1 MQVSTQFPEQQ
12 QHPEEITV
20 ESLKHRGR
28 DVRESIVDK
37 LIRNGYSNYNTKT
50 LSLDVNKDKLETL
63 AKQIKK
69 ETIDA
74 KGFPIHLRDQY
85 LRDVISCKMPD
96 FSYISLT
103 GVPCNDVGM
112 HRNNRYW
119 DTFLY
124 SYITNFDSRIFNL
137 VEEEIKQ
144 YSSLE
149 GFSAK
154 FRASLLSLTRY
165 KEHLMYW
172 PHRARKTAA
181 PKRKRNDSSV
191 KETTG
196 RAKRNHKIF
205 KTKNLSDKKKQ
216 TTATTATKKNLPVYA
231 CTPCNNE
238 EETATR
244 KTTSVYEYANK
255 EEVNDGENQVEI
267 AEEEETR
274 REPQKHFS
282 EEIVKE
288 KEAQIPDWPREEEV
302 EMTRFNLR
310 RRESTIYDFAPSD
323 SEEDLSSGEDSD
335 IFDPKGEEETDFD
348 LNTPQKRNRESS
360 DEEMIPGSPIYLS
373 PSPHVAG
380 SRSSKYF
387 EPCMKK
393 LKDLDPLQNASTVS
407 NSLHLKPQEQ
417 IDTEEPAKKKIQNTK
432 TATVSNSLQQLA
444 QEELVSNQNVSE
456 TSYKDNP
463 DHFSQPTD
471 LEKLSSSRIVQE
483 KEDQY
488 SQPLEIVQ
496 EKEDQYLQPL
506 EIVQEKEDQYS
517 QPLEIVQDTSDKEKE
532 KASYNIF
539 YGEVS
544 IRIKKFFKNV
554 ADL

>member
-20 ESLKHRGR
+20 ESLKEQGR
-28 DVRESIVDK
+28 AIRECIVDR
-37 LIRNGYSNYNTKT
+37 LIRNGYSNYDTKT
-50 LSLDVNKDKLETL
+50 LSLDINKDKLETL

-238 EETATR
+238 EENATW
-244 KTTSVYEYANK
+244 KTTYVYEY
-255 EEVNDGENQVEI
+255 I
-267 AEEEETR
+267 
-274 REPQKHFS
+274 
-282 EEIVKE
+282 
-288 KEAQIPDWPREEEV
+288 
-302 EMTRFNLR
+302 
-310 RRESTIYDFAPSD
+310 PSD
-323 SEEDLSSGEDSD
+323 NKEDLSSGEDS
-335 IFDPKGEEETDFD
+335 
-348 LNTPQKRNRESS
+348 
-360 DEEMIPGSPIYLS
+360 
-373 PSPHVAG
+373 A
-380 SRSSKYF
+380 
-387 EPCMKK
+387 
-393 LKDLDPLQNASTVS
+393 
-407 NSLHLKPQEQ
+407 
-417 IDTEEPAKKKIQNTK
+417 
-432 TATVSNSLQQLA
+432 NSLQTTVTA
-444 QEELVSNQNVSE
+444 TQETANQNK
-456 TSYKDNP
+456 TDIDDCKPIDN
-463 DHFSQPTD
+463 
-471 LEKLSSSRIVQE
+471 
-483 KEDQY
+483 KEDDADDAM
-488 SQPLEIVQ
+488 SPAL
-496 EKEDQYLQPL
+496 
-506 EIVQEKEDQYS
+506 
-517 QPLEIVQDTSDKEKE
+517 
-532 KASYNIF
+532 
-539 YGEVS
+539 
-544 IRIKKFFKNV
+544 IRRSARVNGTKKHQGKN
-554 ADL
+554 

>member
-1 MQVSTQFPEQQ
+1 MRAKVEELVNYIKKNGEYAIVTKNPVVTVENVKSTKEDTATMVNAYWTSDFKKLLKKNKLWGTCLFCQKGFNRANVAQKHILQVECPILRKQLQKHPEQEEDQ
-12 QHPEEITV
+12 Q
-20 ESLKHRGR
+20 
-28 DVRESIVDK
+28 
-37 LIRNGYSNYNTKT
+37 
-50 LSLDVNKDKLETL
+50 
-63 AKQIKK
+63 A
-69 ETIDA
+69 
-74 KGFPIHLRDQY
+74 
-85 LRDVISCKMPD
+85 
-96 FSYISLT
+96 
-103 GVPCNDVGM
+103 
-112 HRNNRYW
+112 
-119 DTFLY
+119 
-124 SYITNFDSRIFNL
+124 
-137 VEEEIKQ
+137 
-144 YSSLE
+144 
-149 GFSAK
+149 
-154 FRASLLSLTRY
+154 
-165 KEHLMYW
+165 
-172 PHRARKTAA
+172 
-181 PKRKRNDSSV
+181 
-191 KETTG
+191 
-196 RAKRNHKIF
+196 
-205 KTKNLSDKKKQ
+205 
-216 TTATTATKKNLPVYA
+216 
-231 CTPCNNE
+231 
-238 EETATR
+238 
-244 KTTSVYEYANK
+244 ANK

-387 EPCMKK
+387 EPSMKK
-393 LKDLDPLQNASTVS
+393 LKELDPLQNASTVS

-456 TSYKDNP
+456 TSDKDNP

-496 EKEDQYLQPL
+496 EKEDQY
-506 EIVQEKEDQYS
+506 S
-517 QPLEIVQDTSDKEKE
+517 QPLEIVQDTSEKEEE

-544 IRIKKFFKNV
+544 IRIKSSLRMWQTFDISSFYHNISSS
-554 ADL
+554 LLFY